1 MKAIILSASLLFGAS
16 AFAQSNEV
24 LAVNN
29 NEVKKTTEETA
40 PMPVKAQELK
50 VSLKNG
56 SERKVAVYVGPKKD
70 VFSGKGEALG
80 GLSLNTYYLV
90 PGDIIC
96 IMDDPKTIHA
106 CSILKEGTTKVEINS
121 SGNGFI
127 K

>member
-1 MKAIILSASLLFGAS
+1 MKAIFLSASLLFGAT

-24 LAVNN
+24 LAANN
-29 NEVKKTTEETA
+29 NEVKKTEETA
-40 PMPVKAQELK
+40 PMPIKAQELK

-106 CSILKEGTTKVEINS
+106 CSILKEGTSKVEINS

>member
-1 MKAIILSASLLFGAS
+1 MKAIFLSASLLLGAS
-16 AFAQSNEV
+16 AFAQSNDV
-24 LAVNN
+24 LAANN
-29 NEVKKTTEETA
+29 NETKKTEETA
-40 PMPVKAQELK
+40 PMPIKAQELK

-106 CSILKEGTTKVEINS
+106 CSILKEGTTNVEINS

>member
-1 MKAIILSASLLFGAS
+1 MKAIFLSVSLLFGAS

-24 LAVNN
+24 LAANN
-29 NEVKKTTEETA
+29 NEVKKTEETA

-80 GLSLNTYYLV
+80 GLSVNTYYLA
-90 PGDIIC
+90 PGDLIC

>member
-1 MKAIILSASLLFGAS
+1 MKAIFLSASLLFGAS
-16 AFAQSNEV
+16 IFAQSNEV
-24 LAVNN
+24 LAANN
-29 NEVKKTTEETA
+29 NEVKKTEETA

-50 VSLKNG
+50 ISLKNG

-80 GLSLNTYYLV
+80 GLSSNTYYLV

>member
-1 MKAIILSASLLFGAS
+1 MKAIFLSASLLLGAS
-16 AFAQSNEV
+16 AFAQSNDV
-24 LAVNN
+24 LAANN
-29 NEVKKTTEETA
+29 NETKKTEETA
-40 PMPVKAQELK
+40 PMPIKAQELK

-80 GLSLNTYYLV
+80 GLSFNTYYLV

-106 CSILKEGTTKVEINS
+106 CSILKEGTTNVEINS

>member
-1 MKAIILSASLLFGAS
+1 MKAIFLSASLLLGAS
-16 AFAQSNEV
+16 AFAQSNDV
-24 LAVNN
+24 LAANN
-29 NEVKKTTEETA
+29 NETKKSEETA
-40 PMPVKAQELK
+40 PMPIKAQELK

-106 CSILKEGTTKVEINS
+106 CSILKEGTTNVEINS

>member
-1 MKAIILSASLLFGAS
+1 MKAIFLSASLLLGAS
-16 AFAQSNEV
+16 AFAQSNDV
-24 LAVNN
+24 LAANN
-29 NEVKKTTEETA
+29 NETKKTEETA
-40 PMPVKAQELK
+40 PMPIKAQELK